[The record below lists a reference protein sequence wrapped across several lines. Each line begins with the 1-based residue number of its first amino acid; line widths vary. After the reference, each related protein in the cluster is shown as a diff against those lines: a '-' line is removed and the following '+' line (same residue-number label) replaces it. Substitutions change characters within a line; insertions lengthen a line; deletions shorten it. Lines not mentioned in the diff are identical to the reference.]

1 MDSQNKKFY
10 LKIGVAVLVAA
21 FLLYKRKNQLYI
33 HIIILVFLKIQMP
46 IKLEQEWN

>member
-21 FLLYKRKNQLYI
+21 FLLYKSPKSPGSIYAPDMA
-33 HIIILVFLKIQMP
+33 FLKSI
-46 IKLEQEWN
+46 